1 MLFAEDLARVGWRCL
16 HFAPAADLTDD
27 LRRELAAQNV
37 SLFEL
42 DAGAIGAKDEL
53 MDALA
58 GALKF
63 PDYFGRNWDAVA
75 ECLRDLP
82 DLLPGDG
89 YVLVLH
95 DGLGLWRNAPE
106 LAGALVETWLS
117 AAEEAGHDE
126 IGLHLLFLGPAQ
138 EG

>member
-27 LRRELAAQNV
+27 LRRDLAAQNV
-37 SLFEL
+37 TLFEI
-42 DAGAIGAKDEL
+42 DAGAIGTKDLL
-53 MDALA
+53 MRALA

-63 PDYFGRNWDAVA
+63 PEYFGHNWDAVA
-75 ECLRDLP
+75 DCLRDLP
-82 DLLPGDG
+82 DRASGDG
-89 YVLVLH
+89 YVLFLH
-95 DGLGLWRNAPE
+95 DGLGMWRTAPE

-117 AAEEAGHDE
+117 AAEEVSHDE
-126 IGLHLLFLGPAQ
+126 IGLHLVFLGPSL

>member
-16 HFAPAADLTDD
+16 HFAPGADLTDD
-27 LRRELAAQNV
+27 LRRDLAAQNV
-37 SLFEL
+37 TLFEF
-42 DAGAIGAKDEL
+42 DAGTIGAKDEL
-53 MDALA
+53 MGALA

-82 DLLPGDG
+82 DRASGDG
-89 YVLVLH
+89 YVLFLH

-117 AAEEAGHDE
+117 AAEDAGHDE
-126 IGLHLLFLGPAQ
+126 IGLHLVFLGPAQ

>member
-16 HFAPAADLTDD
+16 HFAAGADLTDD
-27 LRRELAAQNV
+27 LRRDLAAQNV
-37 SLFEL
+37 TLFEF
-42 DAGAIGAKDEL
+42 DAGIIAAKNEL
-53 MDALA
+53 MGALA

-63 PDYFGRNWDAVA
+63 PDYFGHNWDAVA

-82 DLLPGDG
+82 DRVPGDG
-89 YVLVLH
+89 YVLFLH
-95 DGLGLWRNAPE
+95 GGLSLWQNAPE

-126 IGLHLLFLGPAQ
+126 IGLHLVFLGPLQ
-138 EG
+138 KG